1 MADLRRSL
9 QHVSTTPP
17 NPCMPL
23 GLESALRLPHLN
35 RLTGLR
41 WWRQLSRKDKSK
53 DFLFASESKI
63 SNLLRTPNPCAIG
76 KIGTTELMG
85 LEYLYRFIQL
95 PWPPAA
101 SWKRPAQRLYECSGI
116 FPVRRDIYLRW
127 AGELHQ
133 ALRKM
138 DALAQWQP
146 TATYLSVVEDRVL
159 AHVAPQSFRVHRNY
173 AHPLHPPALWLEDLL
188 KLRWLV
194 IHPFAETIRA
204 QLPHLATL
212 GIYPPRAS
220 EDLERRAQNTQILGC
235 PQFAYMVPPKHPDW
249 CSALAALKKDMECLD
264 FDIALIGAG
273 AWSLPLTAHA
283 KSLGK
288 KGIHLGGSLQLFFGI
303 RGARFDKSGIYNEK
317 WIRPL
322 AEERPKNCHLMEQ
335 GAYW

>member
-1 MADLRRSL
+1 
-9 QHVSTTPP
+9 
-17 NPCMPL
+17 MPL

-41 WWRQLSRKDKSK
+41 WWKQLPLKDESQ
-53 DFLFASESKI
+53 DLLLASESKI

-146 TATYLSVVEDRVL
+146 PATYLSVVEDRVL

-173 AHPLHPPALWLEDLL
+173 ANPPASARSLAGRPTKAPLAGDSSFCRNYPGPIASPRHLGDL
-188 KLRWLV
+188 
-194 IHPFAETIRA
+194 
-204 QLPHLATL
+204 
-212 GIYPPRAS
+212 S
-220 EDLERRAQNTQILGC
+220 
-235 PQFAYMVPPKHPDW
+235 
-249 CSALAALKKDMECLD
+249 
-264 FDIALIGAG
+264 
-273 AWSLPLTAHA
+273 AWSL
-283 KSLGK
+283 
-288 KGIHLGGSLQLFFGI
+288 GGSRTAGPEHPDLGLPTVCLYGPTQTPRLVFSPRSTKKRHGVP
-303 RGARFDKSGIYNEK
+303 R
-317 WIRPL
+317 L
-322 AEERPKNCHLMEQ
+322 
-335 GAYW
+335 